1 MIESSSNMTIPQ
13 EHHYIISVVIQ
24 KTTTHELNCKKLCEF
39 ASTEIL
45 RGSVNHKPLL
55 TYYYDDK
62 IIAVFSCSNDRPHY
76 MNGSYCKILS
86 QWCSNFVLKLQT
98 HVECN
103 IIQFETKTRLL
114 MYIMHEV
121 YNNQAKTFLRLG
133 EGFITEKD
141 VVTLTEGELKSKLE
155 SKGIHWKSL
164 TLKEKYGV
172 FYKLT
177 KKNNHVSA
185 ERTSMRPSA
194 SKMEAYRTLVF
205 G

>member
-1 MIESSSNMTIPQ
+1 MIETASNMTIPQ
-13 EHHYIISVVIQ
+13 EHHYIITVSIPSQ
-24 KTTTHELNCKKLCEF
+24 QDIKRKKLCEY
-39 ASTEIL
+39 ASNEIL
-45 RGSVNHKPLL
+45 YGTANHKPLL

-62 IIAVFSCSNDRPHY
+62 VIAIFSCSNDRPHY

-86 QWCSNFVLKLQT
+86 QWCSNFALKLQVY
-98 HVECN
+98 VECN
-103 IIQFETKTRLL
+103 IVQFETKTRLL

-121 YNNQAKTFLRLG
+121 YVNQAKTFLRLG
-133 EGFITEKD
+133 EGVITEKD
-141 VVTLTEGELKSKLE
+141 VETLTEGELKSKLE
-155 SKGIHWKSL
+155 SKGVLWKTL

-177 KKNNHVSA
+177 KKGNHVST

-194 SKMEAYRTLVF
+194 SKIEAYRTLVF